1 MFKTRKEFLR
11 EVMVRAGLSSL
22 EEADRVSQVVIGL
35 VKATIGPEMSER
47 VAEIS
52 PPDLSK
58 GWQAIAIPSEVME
71 VQEMMFEL
79 DEVREDQEAPQ
90 EAPPPY
96 DYG

>member
-1 MFKTRKEFLR
+1 MYKTRKEFLR
-11 EVMVRAGLSSL
+11 EVMVRAGLSSM
-22 EEADRVSQVVIGL
+22 EEADRIAQVVIGL
-35 VKATIGPEMSER
+35 IKAGIGPELSDR

-58 GWQAIAIPSEVME
+58 GWQSIVIPGEVME

-79 DEVREDQEAPQ
+79 EEVREEMESPQ